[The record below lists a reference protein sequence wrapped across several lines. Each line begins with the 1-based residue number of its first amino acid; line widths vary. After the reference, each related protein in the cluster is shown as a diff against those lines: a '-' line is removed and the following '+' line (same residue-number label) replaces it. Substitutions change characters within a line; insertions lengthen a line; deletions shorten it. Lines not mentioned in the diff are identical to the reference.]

1 MTTNLTTATLIAAI
15 CVLSHGEQSGSCET
29 NMHASCGTPGGELA
43 NAWSEASREMQ
54 EVREII
60 AHAPDMLL
68 RETNKRRYGIRDTCE
83 KISRCPDVPTRY
95 RLFRELMASACQIR
109 FDKIE
114 DLVPVDFNIQTNSQ
128 GERIH
133 TLNERTRE
141 WEVARLLGNV
151 YGQLDC
157 LADKIFDS
165 LLLEKPMP
173 APGIELFEPYFK
185 LIEKLQEEERRV
197 GVVHRPLSR
206 CEQKIDHL
214 EYMFNFIYLKVM
226 EVARKTPDLKDR
238 MAVEERFRQIVGRPI
253 RSPERYMADSRRR
266 VEETIREEKERE
278 EANRRRLERG
288 RQQGTRENMSR

>member
-15 CVLSHGEQSGSCET
+15 CVLSHGEQSGACET
-29 NMHASCGTPGGELA
+29 NLHASCGNSGGEMA

-83 KISRCPDVPTRY
+83 KISRCPDVPTRH

-109 FDKIE
+109 FDKIA

-141 WEVARLLGNV
+141 WEVARLLGNA

-157 LADKIFDS
+157 LADMIWNY
-165 LLLEKPMP
+165 LWTEQTP
-173 APGIELFEPYFK
+173 APGVEQFEPYFK

-197 GVVHRPLSR
+197 GVGRRPLSR
-206 CEQKIDHL
+206 CVQKINNL
-214 EYMFNFIYLKVM
+214 ERLFLFTYL
-226 EVARKTPDLKDR
+226 RDPHGDPDPQDR
-238 MAVEERFRQIVGRPI
+238 AAVEARFRQIVGRPI
-253 RSPERYMADSRRR
+253 RTPEQYMTDSRRR